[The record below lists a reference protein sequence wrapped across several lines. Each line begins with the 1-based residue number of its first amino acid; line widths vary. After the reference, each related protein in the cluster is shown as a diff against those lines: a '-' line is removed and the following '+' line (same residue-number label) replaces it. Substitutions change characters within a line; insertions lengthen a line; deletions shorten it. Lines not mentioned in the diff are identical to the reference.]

1 VTRNFI
7 LKIEEE
13 EEEEEE
19 EAFPLTT
26 PSAHLGSRS
35 FFVQNTDN
43 GGVPID

>member
-1 VTRNFI
+1 VARNFI

-13 EEEEEE
+13 EEEE
-19 EAFPLTT
+19 AFPLT

-43 GGVPID
+43 GGSN